1 MPISKRRLRPRSLDA
16 KASQEAKKIAEDWR
30 SAGLAVDLVEY
41 FATQTETGGY
51 GLTGRSSTSVLS
63 CRCQSW
69 LCRRWLRRARP
80 LWTIAVSVRAGIDAP
95 GMAALVPPARQAG
108 VAAAWE
114 HERAWE
120 LVRGW
125 IDGAASLPAT
135 LEDALETLS

>member
-1 MPISKRRLRPRSLDA
+1 MPISKRRLRPRAVDA
-16 KASQEAKKIAEDWR
+16 KARHEAKRIAEDWQ

-41 FATQTETGGY
+41 FATGTETGGY

-80 LWTIAVSVRAGIDAP
+80 LWTIVVSVRAGIDANDL
-95 GMAALVPPARQAG
+95 ALVPPARQAG

-114 HERAWE
+114 HDRAWE

-125 IDGAASLPAT
+125 IDGAGRLPAT
-135 LEDALETLS
+135 LEDALATLG

>member
-1 MPISKRRLRPRSLDA
+1 MPITKRRLRPRPVDSKAQQQA
-16 KASQEAKKIAEDWR
+16 KRIADDWQ

-41 FATQTETGGY
+41 FATETETGGY

-69 LCRRWLRRARP
+69 LYRRWLRRARP
-80 LWTIAVSVRAGIDAP
+80 LWTIAVSVRAGIDTADQ
-95 GMAALVPPARQAG
+95 ALFPAARQAG

-120 LVRGW
+120 LVRSW
-125 IDGAASLPAT
+125 IDGAGRLPAT
-135 LEDALETLS
+135 LEDALATLG

>member
-1 MPISKRRLRPRSLDA
+1 MPITKRRLWPRPVEA
-16 KASQEAKKIAEDWR
+16 KAQQEAKRIADDWQ

-41 FATQTETGGY
+41 FATETETGGY

-69 LCRRWLRRARP
+69 LCRRWLRKGRP

-95 GMAALVPPARQAG
+95 DQAHVPAARQAG

-120 LVRGW
+120 LVRSW
-125 IDGAASLPAT
+125 IDGAGRLPAT
-135 LEDALETLS
+135 LEDALATLG